1 MSLIYLGLGTNL
13 GDKVQ
18 NLNDAVMNLSLEV
31 GDVLS
36 LSSFHTSLS
45 WGYDSENEFL
55 NAVVLLE
62 TNLSPFEL
70 LDKTQQ
76 IERNMGRTSK
86 LTMDYEDR
94 LIDIDILLYDNLII
108 NQPTLIIPHYL
119 MVKRNFVL
127 IPLIEIAPELVD
139 PVSNKKFKDFIIQ

>member
-108 NQPTLIIPHYL
+108 NQPTLKIPHYL

>member
-55 NAVVLLE
+55 
-62 TNLSPFEL
+62 
-70 LDKTQQ
+70 DKTQQ

-108 NQPTLIIPHYL
+108 NQPTLKIPHYL